1 MMTIEEKIAML
12 EEIMDLDEGTL
23 SPEDI
28 LEDYEEWDSLSKLS
42 LIAEVK
48 KQMGEVLDVDTI
60 RGFITVQDVCDYF
73 KV

>member
-1 MMTIEEKIAML
+1 MTIDEKIAML

-23 SPEDI
+23 SADDV

-48 KQMGEVLDVDTI
+48 RHFGKVLGTDSI
-60 RGFITVQDVCDYF
+60 RGFKTVQDICDYF
-73 KV
+73 ES